1 MDGATLSP
9 YIKREGEHEGEPA
22 ADPDLGSEG
31 ETSQS
36 VSELVIKR
44 DEHLTP
50 GQEGELCHSSNG
62 PTYLLGLTG
71 FLEFISAGQR
81 TPSPVLYRPP
91 RESPI
96 LDIFVERFVDA
107 FAPNERLDCGSS
119 SAIREAASVRMF
131 SPLLQN
137 AFHAVSISYF
147 GQFLGDWRIVSAGRW
162 SYLGVVSALQRAL
175 YHPVQSRSEGVLATA
190 ILLMAYDVW

>member
-1 MDGATLSP
+1 MDGATLAP
-9 YIKREGEHEGEPA
+9 CIKREAEHEGEPA
-22 ADPDLGSEG
+22 ADPGLGSEDD
-31 ETSQS
+31 TSGS
-36 VSELVIKR
+36 VSEHVIKNE
-44 DEHLTP
+44 EHLTP
-50 GQEGELCHSSNG
+50 GQEGELCHSRNG
-62 PTYLLGLTG
+62 PAYLFDLTS

-91 RESPI
+91 WESPI

-119 SAIREAASVRMF
+119 SAIREAASVRIF

-147 GQFLGDWRIVSAGRW
+147 GQFLGDWRVVSAGRR

-190 ILLMAYDVW
+190 ILLMAYEVL

>member
-1 MDGATLSP
+1 MDGATLAP
-9 YIKREGEHEGEPA
+9 YIKREVEHEGEPA
-22 ADPDLGSEG
+22 ADPDLRSEG
-31 ETSQS
+31 DTSGS
-36 VSELVIKR
+36 VSEHVIKNE
-44 DEHLTP
+44 EHLTP
-50 GQEGELCHSSNG
+50 GQEGELCHSRNG
-62 PTYLLGLTG
+62 PVYLLDLTS

-91 RESPI
+91 WESPI

-137 AFHAVSISYF
+137 AFHAVSTSYF
-147 GQFLGDWRIVSAGRW
+147 GQFLGDWRVVSAGRR

-190 ILLMAYDVW
+190 ILLMAYEVW